1 MDKEEIRKIAEEK
14 INEYVK
20 LTDKA
25 YLDSTNLKYVKL
37 IDNREKPGDVELK
50 KAWVARFIDDGRYK
64 DAWAE
69 LVLDENG
76 EFLKFDQSR

>member
-1 MDKEEIRKIAEEK
+1 MNKEEIRKIAEEK

-25 YLDSTNLKYVKL
+25 ILHSADLKFVKL
-37 IDNREKPGDVELK
+37 IENREKPGDVKLK
-50 KAWVARFIDDGRYK
+50 KAWVVRFNDDGKYK

-69 LVLDENG
+69 LVLDEDG
-76 EFLKFDQSR
+76 EILKFDQSR